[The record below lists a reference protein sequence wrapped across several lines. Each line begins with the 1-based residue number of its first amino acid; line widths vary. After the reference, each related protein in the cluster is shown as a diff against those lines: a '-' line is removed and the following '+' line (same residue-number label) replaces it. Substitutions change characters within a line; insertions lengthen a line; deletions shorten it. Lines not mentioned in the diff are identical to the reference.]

1 MTLSAWITC
10 TSGRRPATTS
20 SEFDQQLH
28 LTVAVFGAAPAN
40 VSRTLHGLYQLLLPR
55 AATLVVEPSL
65 VWLLQIAAGF
75 VLHPS
80 QYLVA
85 ARCALQGAVC

>member
-1 MTLSAWITC
+1 M
-10 TSGRRPATTS
+10 
-20 SEFDQQLH
+20 
-28 LTVAVFGAAPAN
+28 FGAAQTN
-40 VSRTLHGLYQLLLPR
+40 VLRELHGLYQLLLPR
-55 AATLVVEPSL
+55 AAALAVELSL